1 MTGIGRDLLS
11 SYTNARCQRVPKNVR
26 EVVAGFVSNDENQ
39 KPKTDVSKI
48 RRALRTGAENLA
60 KNTNV
65 SVIDNMQLYAKA
77 LKKQRQT
84 SNDTALEKKKLKYS
98 FKKISSRIISSK
110 TSTAARE
117 ALSQAKREIQKLKAA
132 RRSGKY
138 DEEELAAALDHAK
151 AMERIARKKVH
162 HLEEEEMA
170 KRCSTKDES
179 AAASGAT
186 AEADAATDD
195 KDPVKEEIDQ
205 LRKDIGDMEKKA
217 ENEEYIE
224 SENIT
229 NEMISRITEGME
241 EILDSIEEL
250 SDLMDELMQV
260 PTDMDPEDIDAMI
273 IKHRNKE
280 MKDITKAD
288 GEYLKALFDHYDRLR
303 ADGAMPSGGSDGS
316 YTSGSVVSP
325 VSAPA
330 IDVAL

>member
-11 SYTNARCQRVPKNVR
+11 SYTNARCQKVPKNVR

-39 KPKTDVSKI
+39 KPKADVSKI
-48 RRALRTGAENLA
+48 RRALRTGAESLA

-77 LKKQRQT
+77 LKKQRQAT
-84 SNDTALEKKKLKYS
+84 NDTALEKKKLKYS
-98 FKKISSRIISSK
+98 FKKISSKIISSK
-110 TSTAARE
+110 TSAAARE
-117 ALSQAKREIQKLKAA
+117 AVSQAKREIQKLKAA

-170 KRCSTKDES
+170 KRCSSKDE
-179 AAASGAT
+179 AANT
-186 AEADAATDD
+186 AAVTDIDSTGDD
-195 KDPVKEEIDQ
+195 KDPVQEEIDR
-205 LRKDIGDMEKKA
+205 LREDIGDMEKKA

-224 SENIT
+224 SENVT
-229 NEMISRITEGME
+229 NEMIGEITEGME

-250 SDLMDELMQV
+250 SDLMDELMSV

-303 ADGAMPSGGSDGS
+303 ADGVMPSGGTDGS
-316 YTSGSVVSP
+316 YSAGSAAP
-325 VSAPA
+325 CVSAPA

>member
-11 SYTNARCQRVPKNVR
+11 SYTNARCQKVPKNVR

-39 KPKTDVSKI
+39 KPKADVSKI
-48 RRALRTGAENLA
+48 RRALRTGAESLA

-77 LKKQRQT
+77 LKKQRQAT
-84 SNDTALEKKKLKYS
+84 NDTALEKKKLKYS
-98 FKKISSRIISSK
+98 FKKISSKIISSK
-110 TSTAARE
+110 TSAAARE
-117 ALSQAKREIQKLKAA
+117 AVSQAKREIQKLKAA

-170 KRCSTKDES
+170 KRCSSKDE
-179 AAASGAT
+179 AANT
-186 AEADAATDD
+186 AAVTDIDSTGDD
-195 KDPVKEEIDQ
+195 KDPVQEEIDR
-205 LRKDIGDMEKKA
+205 LREDIGDMEKKA

-224 SENIT
+224 SENVT
-229 NEMISRITEGME
+229 NEMIGEITEGME

-303 ADGAMPSGGSDGS
+303 ADGVMPSGGTDGS
-316 YTSGSVVSP
+316 YSAGSAAP
-325 VSAPA
+325 CVSAPA